1 MSLDGQIGRFAGIDP
16 SRFQDVQQPPRS
28 VAQTGCFPG
37 LMCTADITRAV
48 SILILAVRRLE
59 YGDAMYWT
67 LRYKEKANEPLLGFS
82 VQTCL

>member
-1 MSLDGQIGRFAGIDP
+1 
-16 SRFQDVQQPPRS
+16 
-28 VAQTGCFPG
+28 
-37 LMCTADITRAV
+37 MCTADITRAV